1 MSDSECPAGD
11 AGSAGPASPDADRVQ
26 LVSHRPLIVHTLPS
40 APRAAVLLLHGGS
53 ADGLAP
59 PPPLNL
65 PALRMRPFRGA
76 VSRALDERGLVL
88 ASVRYRCRGW
98 NGPRADA
105 AHDARGALDELT
117 AGLAGLAGLTAPGLP
132 VVLVGHSMGG
142 RAALLAGGHPSVLGI
157 VALAPWCPPNEPVAH
172 LRGKAI
178 AVLHDE
184 HDRITEAEH
193 SWLFAERARQEGAQV
208 HTIAMRHGGH
218 TMLRG
223 ARHWQRLTADLVGAI
238 LDGSPMPTA
247 SRSTAGRRARTSS
260 I

>member
-1 MSDSECPAGD
+1 MSEDEAPAGPAAPGPASPD
-11 AGSAGPASPDADRVQ
+11 AASPDADRVQ
-26 LVSHRPLIVHTLPS
+26 RASHRPLIVHGQPS
-40 APRAAVLLLHGGS
+40 APRAAVVFLHGGK

-65 PALRMRPFRGA
+65 PALRMRPFRTA
-76 VSRALDERGLVL
+76 ISRTLDERGLVL

-105 AHDARGALDELT
+105 AHDARGALDQLT
-117 AGLAGLAGLTAPGLP
+117 GPTGLAPGLP

-157 VALAPWCPPNEPVAH
+157 IALAPWCPPNEPVAH

-193 SWLFAERARQEGAQV
+193 SWLFAERARHAGARA
-208 HTIAMRHGGH
+208 HTIAMRRGGH
-218 TMLRG
+218 TMLRD
-223 ARHWQRLTADLVGAI
+223 ARHWHQLTTDLVGAI
-238 LDGSPMPTA
+238 LN
-247 SRSTAGRRARTSS
+247 RTPLPSHGTHCGCAADHA
-260 I
+260 